1 MVKAARQSPK
11 RALQRFLD
19 ERKSPARS
27 QGSPDSGAILPR
39 SKRKWRK
46 PAKLMAEGPPDLI
59 APCLATLVEAP
70 PEGPGWL
77 HEIKW
82 DGYRLMARLDRA
94 RVRLDTRHGHDWTA
108 RFPTIAA
115 ALTALEAR
123 TAILDGEA
131 IVENDAG
138 ISDFAALQ
146 AALADGPAAAA
157 VFCAF
162 DLLYLD
168 GVDLRDRALQERKAL
183 LERLLAPLGPG
194 AGIRYSDHV
203 RSDGAAMVRHAGLM
217 GFEGVVSKRADR
229 PYRSGRREEWL
240 KTKCTDREEFV
251 VAGYVPS
258 AATRKAVGSLVLGYY
273 RASRLVHA
281 GRVGT
286 GFSGTLARSLR
297 RWLDADRRDEAPF
310 AERLGA
316 PERRGVVWFEPQ
328 LVAEVEHR
336 GWGKD
341 NLLRHAAFKGLRED
355 KRPEEVT
362 R

>member
-1 MVKAARQSPK
+1 
-11 RALQRFLD
+11 
-19 ERKSPARS
+19 
-27 QGSPDSGAILPR
+27 
-39 SKRKWRK
+39 
-46 PAKLMAEGPPDLI
+46 MAEGAPDFI
-59 APCLATLVEAP
+59 TPCLATLVEAP

-82 DGYRLMARLDRA
+82 DGYRLMARLDQGQ
-94 RVRLDTRHGHDWTA
+94 VRLDTRSGHDWTA
-108 RFPTIAA
+108 RFPTIAGA
-115 ALTALEAR
+115 MTALDAG
-123 TAILDGEA
+123 TVILDGEA

-146 AALADGPAAAA
+146 TALADGPAAAA

-168 GVDLRDRALQERKAL
+168 GVDLRDRALEERKAL

-203 RSDGAAMVRHAGLM
+203 RSDGAAMVRHACLM
-217 GFEGVVSKRADR
+217 GLEGVVSKRADR
-229 PYRSGRREEWL
+229 PYRSGRREDWL

-258 AATRKAVGSLVLGYY
+258 TATRRAVGSLVLGYY
-273 RASRLVHA
+273 RGGRLVHA

-297 RWLDADRRDEAPF
+297 RWLDAGRRDEPPF
-310 AERLGA
+310 AERLAA
-316 PERRGVVWFEPQ
+316 PERRGVVWVEPQ

-336 GWGKD
+336 GWSKD

-355 KRPEEVT
+355 KRPEDVT